1 METAVAAAA
10 VLIPLVLGLV
20 QLSKPLASRS
30 WYPLL
35 ALVYGIVAAVLVAW
49 SDEVAALSLD
59 RPGYVVLVGLLAGL
73 GSSGAYSQIKTFAES
88 S

>member
-20 QLSKPLASRS
+20 QLSKPLAGRS

-35 ALVYGIVAAVLVAW
+35 ALIYGIGAACIVAW
-49 SDEVAALSLD
+49 SDEVAGLTFD
-59 RPGYVVLVGLLAGL
+59 RPGYVILVGLLAGL